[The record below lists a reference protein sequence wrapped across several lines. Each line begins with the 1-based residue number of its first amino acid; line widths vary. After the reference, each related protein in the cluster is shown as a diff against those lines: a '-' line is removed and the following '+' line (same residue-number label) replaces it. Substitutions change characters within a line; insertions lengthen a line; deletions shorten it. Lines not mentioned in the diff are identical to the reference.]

1 MNWTELETLWR
12 SPHNQPANPEWDRQR
27 RNVLQAYLRRDR
39 GVQIGLALA
48 LFWLSLVTGRLVL
61 FLLWPDPTHDRI
73 DWSRE
78 WAVVPFLLLP
88 WFGAVGIAFRYW
100 RRRRENPD
108 YERSL
113 VASLRALLEQS
124 RDAAR
129 RTRLIL
135 GMHLVGVPLLALCL
149 VQLQDVG
156 KATGNQ
162 LPSMIVFMAAVV
174 ILSVGGISLGWRSQR
189 REIRRLEGL
198 LRDYEETSEGR

>member
-12 SPHNQPANPEWDRQR
+12 SPQNQPAPSDWDRQR

-39 GVQIGLALA
+39 GVRLCLALA
-48 LFWLSLVTGRLVL
+48 LLWLSLITGRLVW
-61 FLLWPDPTHDRI
+61 FLLWPDPTQDRI
-73 DWSRE
+73 DWNRE

-100 RRRRENPD
+100 RRQREHPD

-113 VASLRALLEQS
+113 AAGLRALLEQS

-129 RTRLIL
+129 RTRLML
-135 GMHLVGVPLLALCL
+135 GLHLVGIPLLALCL

-156 KATGNQ
+156 KTTGNQ
-162 LPSMIVFMAAVV
+162 LTSIIVFMAAVV
-174 ILSVGGISLGWRSQR
+174 TLSVGGISLAWRSHR

-198 LRDYEETSEGR
+198 LLDYEEASDGR

>member
-12 SPHNQPANPEWDRQR
+12 SPHNQPAAPDWDRQR

-39 GVQIGLALA
+39 GVRLCLALA

-88 WFGAVGIAFRYW
+88 WFGAVGIAVRYW
-100 RRRRENPD
+100 RRREHPD
-108 YERSL
+108 YGQSL
-113 VASLRALLEQS
+113 VAGLRALLEQS
-124 RDAAR
+124 RNAAR
-129 RTRLIL
+129 RLRLML

-156 KATGNQ
+156 KTTGNQ
-162 LPSMIVFMAAVV
+162 LTSMIVFMAAVV
-174 ILSVGGISLGWRSQR
+174 ILSVGGISLSWRSHR

-198 LRDYEETSEGR
+198 LRDYEETSESR